1 MLCAI
6 DPAMIRTMLLHRS
19 AWFVPLPRTRAA
31 QSLPRFPLLA
41 ALMALLLTACSASL
55 PRDGGAASS
64 GEPVSEV
71 RRMIVLEALGQ
82 IGRPY
87 RYGGT
92 SPDGFDCSGLTQY
105 VYRQAGVAIPRST
118 KEQHVAGQV
127 ISLRDAE
134 PGDLLFYRFSGGG
147 KVDHVAVF
155 LGEGKAVHAPARN
168 RTVIVAQVS
177 DPAWTRRFVDV
188 VRILEP

>member
-1 MLCAI
+1 MLCGI
-6 DPAMIRTMLLHRS
+6 DPAMIRTMPLHRS
-19 AWFVPLPRTRAA
+19 AWFFSLPPVRAA
-31 QSLPRFPLLA
+31 LGLPHFPLLA
-41 ALMALLLTACSASL
+41 LLMALLLSACSASL
-55 PRDGGAASS
+55 PRDGGGTSS

-92 SPDGFDCSGLTQY
+92 SPEGFDCSGLTQY
-105 VYRQAGVAIPRST
+105 VYRQAGVSIPRST

-127 ISLRDAE
+127 ISLRDAA
-134 PGDLLFYRFSGGG
+134 PGDLLFYRFSGG

-168 RTVIVAQVS
+168 RSVIVAQVS
-177 DPAWTRRFVDV
+177 DPAWTSRFVDA
-188 VRILEP
+188 VRILRP